1 MAQEKNTSKKG
12 KKQGPDVLEELN
24 TLLGKIP
31 PQTPELEKAVLGA
44 ILLQSNSIYDVQSIL
59 TPESFY
65 VPAHRV
71 IYDAI
76 LRLSLSQKPIDY
88 MTVAE
93 ELRINNKLDE
103 VGGVPY
109 LIELTELIGTASHL
123 EYHAR
128 IVQQKYIQRELIRVS
143 TEIQKAS
150 YDETRDVED
159 LISYAEGEIFKVSEG
174 SINKDIVRIGDVVKS
189 AKDAIAKAAEENSK
203 GGNANCRGV
212 PSGFTDLDRLTSG
225 WQKSDLIIIAAR
237 PSMGK
242 TAFVLSMARNMAV
255 NHGKVVAFFSLEMS
269 SIQLVNRL
277 IAAEIEVQGDKLR
290 NGTLNDSE
298 WQCLETKLH
307 SLEQAKLYIDDTAQI
322 TVFELLA
329 KCRRLKR
336 SVGLDVVIIDYLQL
350 MSSGGDS
357 KGSREQEVSTISRS
371 LKAIAKELQVPV
383 IALSQLNRSVETRSN
398 DKRPQLSDL
407 RESGAIEQDADIVAF
422 IHRPYYYGITQDEDG
437 NPTKDL
443 ATIIVAK
450 HRNGAVDDVK
460 LRFVQDLAK
469 FQDYDHG
476 VADIMSSDVSD
487 GGGYQTVRSKMNT
500 QTYSD
505 GMSDMGN
512 LSIGS
517 DNSFQNSPLPDDF
530 LGNGNE
536 SDPF

>member
-1 MAQEKNTSKKG
+1 MAQEKNVTKKG
-12 KKQGPDVLEELN
+12 KKQSNEVLDELN
-24 TLLGKIP
+24 SLLGKIP
-31 PQTPELEKAVLGA
+31 PQSPELEKAVLGA
-44 ILLQSNSIYDVQSIL
+44 ILLQANAIYDVQSIL
-59 TPESFY
+59 RPESFY
-65 VPAHRV
+65 VPAHQV

-76 LRLSLSQKPIDY
+76 QRLALAQKPIDY
-88 MTVAE
+88 ITVSE
-93 ELRINNKLDE
+93 ELRINNQLDE

-128 IVQQKYIQRELIRVS
+128 IVQQKYIQRELIKAS

-150 YDETRDVED
+150 YDETKDVDD
-159 LISYAEGEIFKVSEG
+159 LITFAEGEIFNISNG
-174 SINKDIVRIGDVVKS
+174 AINKDIVKIGEVVTA
-189 AKDAIAKAAEENSK
+189 AKDAIAKAAEDNSK
-203 GGNANCRGV
+203 GGNACRGV

-225 WQKSDLIIIAAR
+225 WQNSDLIIVAAR

-255 NHGKVVAFFSLEMS
+255 AHGKTVAFFSLEMS

-277 IAAEIEVQGDKLR
+277 IAAEIEVGSDKLR
-290 NGTLNDSE
+290 NGTLSDSE

-307 SLEQAKLYIDDTAQI
+307 GLEQANLFIDDTPAI
-322 TVFELLA
+322 SIFELRA

-336 SVGLDVVIIDYLQL
+336 SHNLDIVIIDYLQL
-350 MSSGGDS
+350 MTAGGDS

-371 LKAIAKELQVPV
+371 LKAIAKDLDVPI

-422 IHRPYYYGITQDEDG
+422 IHRPYYYGITQDDDG
-437 NPTKDL
+437 NSTKDQ

-460 LRFVQDLAK
+460 LKFIQDLAK
-469 FQDYDHG
+469 FEDYDRG
-476 VADIMSSDVSD
+476 VSEIVSSDTEV
-487 GGGYQTVRSKMNT
+487 YQTR
-500 QTYSD
+500 
-505 GMSDMGN
+505 
-512 LSIGS
+512 GS
-517 DNSFQNSPLPDDF
+517 RLNQQSFAEGIANENVGFSNDNSFENSTIPAGF
-530 LGNGNE
+530 GNGFGNGGNE
-536 SDPF
+536 EAPF

>member
-1 MAQEKNTSKKG
+1 MAQEKNVTKKG
-12 KKQGPDVLEELN
+12 KKQSNEVLDELN
-24 TLLGKIP
+24 SLLGKIP
-31 PQTPELEKAVLGA
+31 PQSPELEKAVLGA
-44 ILLQSNSIYDVQSIL
+44 ILLQANAIYDVQSIL
-59 TPESFY
+59 RPESFY
-65 VPAHRV
+65 VPAHQV

-76 LRLSLSQKPIDY
+76 QRLALAQKPIDY
-88 MTVAE
+88 ITVSE
-93 ELRINNKLDE
+93 ELRINNQLDE

-128 IVQQKYIQRELIRVS
+128 IVQQKYIQRELIKAS

-150 YDETRDVED
+150 YDETKDVDD
-159 LISYAEGEIFKVSEG
+159 LITFAEGEIFNISNG
-174 SINKDIVRIGDVVKS
+174 AINKDIVKIGEVVTA
-189 AKDAIAKAAEENSK
+189 AKDAIAKAAEDNSK
-203 GGNANCRGV
+203 GGNACRGV

-225 WQKSDLIIIAAR
+225 WQNSDLIIVAAR

-255 NHGKVVAFFSLEMS
+255 AHGKTVAFFSLEMS

-277 IAAEIEVQGDKLR
+277 IAAEIEVGSDKLR
-290 NGTLNDSE
+290 NGTLSDSE

-307 SLEQAKLYIDDTAQI
+307 GLEQANLFIDDTPAI
-322 TVFELLA
+322 SIFELRA

-336 SVGLDVVIIDYLQL
+336 SHNLDIVIIDYLQL
-350 MSSGGDS
+350 MTAGGDS

-371 LKAIAKELQVPV
+371 LKAIAKDLDVPI

-422 IHRPYYYGITQDEDG
+422 IHRPYYYGITQDDDG
-437 NPTKDL
+437 NSTKDQ

-460 LRFVQDLAK
+460 LKFIQDLAK
-469 FQDYDHG
+469 FEDYDRG
-476 VADIMSSDVSD
+476 VSEIVSSDTEV
-487 GGGYQTVRSKMNT
+487 YQTR
-500 QTYSD
+500 
-505 GMSDMGN
+505 
-512 LSIGS
+512 GS
-517 DNSFQNSPLPDDF
+517 RLNQQSFAEGIANENVGFSNDNSFENSTIPAGF
-530 LGNGNE
+530 GNGGNE
-536 SDPF
+536 EAPF

>member
-1 MAQEKNTSKKG
+1 MAQEKNTSRKG
-12 KKQGPDVLEELN
+12 KKQGSEVLDELN
-24 TLLGKIP
+24 ALLGKIP
-31 PQTPELEKAVLGA
+31 PQSPDLEKAVLGA
-44 ILLQSNSIYDVQSIL
+44 ILLQSNSIYDVQGIL
-59 TPESFY
+59 RPESFY
-65 VPAHRV
+65 VPAHQI

-76 LRLSLSQKPIDY
+76 LRLALAQKPIDY
-88 MTVAE
+88 ITVSE
-93 ELRINNKLDE
+93 ELRVNNQLDE

-128 IVQQKYIQRELIRVS
+128 IVQQKYIQRELIKAS

-150 YDETRDVED
+150 YDETKDVDD
-159 LISYAEGEIFKVSEG
+159 LITFAEGEIFNISNG
-174 SINKDIVRIGDVVKS
+174 AINKDIVKIGDVVLA
-189 AKDAIAKAAEENSK
+189 AKDAIAKAAEDNSK

-225 WQKSDLIIIAAR
+225 WQKSDLIIVAAR

-255 NHGKVVAFFSLEMS
+255 AHGKTVAFFSLEMS

-277 IAAEIEVQGDKLR
+277 IAAEIEVGSDKLR
-290 NGTLNDSE
+290 NGTLSDSE

-307 SLEQAKLYIDDTAQI
+307 GLEQANLFIDDTPDI
-322 TVFELLA
+322 SVFELRA

-336 SVGLDVVIIDYLQL
+336 SHNLDIVIIDYLQL
-350 MSSGGDS
+350 MTSGGDS

-371 LKAIAKELQVPV
+371 LKAIAKELDVPI

-422 IHRPYYYGITQDEDG
+422 IHRPYYYGIAQDEDG
-437 NPTKDL
+437 NSTKDL

-460 LRFVQDLAK
+460 LRFVQELAK
-469 FQDYDHG
+469 FQDYNQG
-476 VADIMSSDVSD
+476 ISEIVSSDTEV
-487 GGGYQTVRSKMNT
+487 YQTRGSKLNT
-500 QTYSD
+500 QGFAD
-505 GMSDMGN
+505 GIVNDN
-512 LSIGS
+512 IGFS
-517 DNSFQNSPLPDDF
+517 NDNSFENSTIPAGF
-530 LGNGNE
+530 GNVGNE
-536 SDPF
+536 DVPF